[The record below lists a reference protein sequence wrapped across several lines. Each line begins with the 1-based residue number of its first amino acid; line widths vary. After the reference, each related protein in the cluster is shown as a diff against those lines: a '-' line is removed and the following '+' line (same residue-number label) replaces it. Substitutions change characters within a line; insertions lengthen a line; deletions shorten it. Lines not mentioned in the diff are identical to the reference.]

1 MTRPLQPTRH
11 LSSPAT
17 PLKCLLSASVL
28 ALLGACGGG
37 GGDTAPTASTAPK
50 AWQGAALIETNSAG
64 DAGEPQIAFDASG
77 NALAVWHQ
85 SDGMRDNIYANR
97 FSPGTGWGTAELVEI
112 DNAGGASSPQIAF
125 DASGNAL
132 AVWRQSDGM
141 RNNIYANRFS
151 PGTGWAAAE
160 LIEIDNAGT
169 ANNPQIAFD
178 ASGNAL
184 AVWEQSDGMRRNIWA
199 NRFSPGTGWA
209 AAELIE
215 INNAGGAYGPQ
226 IAFDPSGNAL
236 AVWEQSDGMRTNIYA
251 NRFSPGTG
259 WGAAELIEID
269 NAGDAYRPQIA
280 FDASGNA
287 LAVWRQYDGMR
298 YNIWANRFSPGTGWG
313 AAELIEIDNAGDAY
327 YPQIAFDASGN
338 ALAVWRQFDGMRT
351 SIYANRF
358 SPATGWG
365 AAELVEVNNAGS
377 AGSPQIAFDASG
389 NALAVWQQSD
399 GMRENIWANRF
410 SPGTGWGT
418 AELLEINNAGGSS
431 NPQIAF
437 DATGNALA
445 VWQQFDG
452 VRDSV
457 WANRYQ

>member
-77 NALAVWHQ
+77 NALAVW
-85 SDGMRDNIYANR
+85 
-97 FSPGTGWGTAELVEI
+97 
-112 DNAGGASSPQIAF
+112 
-125 DASGNAL
+125 
-132 AVWRQSDGM
+132 RQSDGM
-141 RNNIYANRFS
+141 RNNIY
-151 PGTGWAAAE
+151 
-160 LIEIDNAGT
+160 
-169 ANNPQIAFD
+169 
-178 ASGNAL
+178 
-184 AVWEQSDGMRRNIWA
+184 A

-236 AVWEQSDGMRTNIYA
+236 DVWEQSDGMRTNIYA